1 MIVRISPEVQ
11 QALQDHRPV
20 VALES
25 TIITHG
31 MPYPRNVETAMSLE
45 RIIREEGAIP
55 ATIGIMRGEAVI
67 GLSEAE
73 IDELASL
80 TSVVKVSRRDLPVVL
95 SKKLHGGTTV
105 AATMILAARAGISVF
120 ATGGIGGV
128 HRGAA
133 TTMDISA
140 DLQELAQTP
149 VIVVCSGA
157 KAILDLPLTQEVL
170 ETLGVPVLGYRCD
183 TWPSFYSRSSPL
195 TVDARMEEPREIAEA
210 WQAKKDLSLPGGMLI
225 MNPIP
230 EQEALDPHVVEAWIQ
245 EALKQAET
253 KGIRGKA
260 TTPFLLAAV
269 EQASQ
274 GRSLQ
279 ANVALVQYNARIGA
293 KIAVAISHQSRK
305 KI

>member
-1 MIVRISPEVQ
+1 MIIRISSEVQ
-11 QALQDHRPV
+11 QALDDKRPI

-31 MPYPRNVETAMSLE
+31 MPYPRNVEVAMSLE

-55 ATIGIMRGEAVI
+55 ATIGVMRGEAVI
-67 GLSEAE
+67 GLSETE
-73 IDELASL
+73 IHELASL
-80 TSVVKVSRRDLPVVL
+80 DSVVKVSRRDLPWVAA
-95 SKKLHGGTTV
+95 KKLNGGTTV
-105 AATMILAARAGISVF
+105 AATMILAAQAGISVF

-140 DLQELAQTP
+140 DLHELAQTP
-149 VIVVCSGA
+149 VMVVCSGA

-170 ETLGVPVLGYRCD
+170 ETYGVPVLGYRCD
-183 TWPSFYSRSSPL
+183 TWPSFYSRSSSL
-195 TVDARMEEPREIAEA
+195 AVDARVEEAHEIAVA
-210 WQAKKDLSLPGGMLI
+210 WQSKQALSLAGGMLI

-230 EQEALDPHVVEAWIQ
+230 PQEALDPQVVEAWIQ
-245 EALKQAET
+245 GALKQAEA

-274 GRSLQ
+274 GKSLQ

-293 KIAVAISHQSRK
+293 KIAVAMSHLAQR
-305 KI
+305 

>member
-1 MIVRISPEVQ
+1 MIIRISSEVQ
-11 QALQDHRPV
+11 QALDDKRPI

-31 MPYPRNVETAMSLE
+31 MPYPRNVEVAMSLE

-55 ATIGIMRGEAVI
+55 ATIGVMRGEAVI
-67 GLSEAE
+67 GLSETE
-73 IDELASL
+73 IHELASL
-80 TSVVKVSRRDLPVVL
+80 DSVVKVSRRDLPWVAA
-95 SKKLHGGTTV
+95 KKLNGGTTV
-105 AATMILAARAGISVF
+105 AATMLLAAQAGISVF

-140 DLQELAQTP
+140 DLHELAQTP
-149 VIVVCSGA
+149 VMVVCSGA
-157 KAILDLPLTQEVL
+157 KAILDLALTQEVL
-170 ETLGVPVLGYRCD
+170 ETYGVPVLGYRCD
-183 TWPSFYSRSSPL
+183 TWPSFYSRSSSL
-195 TVDARMEEPREIAEA
+195 AVDARVEEAHEIAVA
-210 WQAKKDLSLPGGMLI
+210 WQSKQALSLAGGMLI

-230 EQEALDPHVVEAWIQ
+230 PQEALDPQVVEAWIQ
-245 EALKQAET
+245 GALKQAEA

-274 GRSLQ
+274 GKSLQ

-293 KIAVAISHQSRK
+293 KIAVAMSHLAQR
-305 KI
+305 

>member
-105 AATMILAARAGISVF
+105 AATMILAAHAGISVF

-183 TWPSFYSRSSPL
+183 TWPSFYSRSSNL
-195 TVDARMEEPREIAEA
+195 AVDARMEEPREIAEA

>member
-1 MIVRISPEVQ
+1 
-11 QALQDHRPV
+11 
-20 VALES
+20 
-25 TIITHG
+25 
-31 MPYPRNVETAMSLE
+31 
-45 RIIREEGAIP
+45 
-55 ATIGIMRGEAVI
+55 
-67 GLSEAE
+67 
-73 IDELASL
+73 
-80 TSVVKVSRRDLPVVL
+80 VKVSRRDLPVVL

-105 AATMILAARAGISVF
+105 AATMILAAHAGIPVF

-133 TTMDISA
+133 TSMDISA

-210 WQAKKDLSLPGGMLI
+210 WQAKKDLSLSGGMLI

>member
-105 AATMILAARAGISVF
+105 AATMILAAHAGISVF

-133 TTMDISA
+133 TSMDISA

-210 WQAKKDLSLPGGMLI
+210 WQAKQDLSLPGGMLI

>member
-1 MIVRISPEVQ
+1 MIIRISSEVQ
-11 QALQDHRPV
+11 QALDDKRPI

-31 MPYPRNVETAMSLE
+31 MPYPRNVEVAMSLE

-55 ATIGIMRGEAVI
+55 ATIGVMRGEAVI
-67 GLSEAE
+67 GLSETE
-73 IDELASL
+73 IHELASL
-80 TSVVKVSRRDLPVVL
+80 DSVVKVSRRDLPWVAA
-95 SKKLHGGTTV
+95 KKLNGGTTV
-105 AATMILAARAGISVF
+105 AATMLLAAQAGISVF

-140 DLQELAQTP
+140 DLHELAQTP
-149 VIVVCSGA
+149 VMVVCSGA

-170 ETLGVPVLGYRCD
+170 ETYGVPVLGYRCD
-183 TWPSFYSRSSPL
+183 TWPSFYSRSSSL
-195 TVDARMEEPREIAEA
+195 AVDARVEEAHEIAVA
-210 WQAKKDLSLPGGMLI
+210 WQSKQALSLAGGMLI

-230 EQEALDPHVVEAWIQ
+230 PQEALDPQVVEAWIQ
-245 EALKQAET
+245 GALKQAEA

-274 GRSLQ
+274 GKSLQ

-293 KIAVAISHQSRK
+293 KIAVAMSHLAQR
-305 KI
+305 

>member
-11 QALQDHRPV
+11 QALQNHRPV

-95 SKKLHGGTTV
+95 SKKIHGGTTV
-105 AATMILAARAGISVF
+105 AATMILAAHAGISVF

-133 TTMDISA
+133 TSMDISA

-183 TWPSFYSRSSPL
+183 TWPSFYSRTSTL

-210 WQAKKDLSLPGGMLI
+210 WQTKQDLSLSGGMLI

-245 EALKQAET
+245 EALKQANT